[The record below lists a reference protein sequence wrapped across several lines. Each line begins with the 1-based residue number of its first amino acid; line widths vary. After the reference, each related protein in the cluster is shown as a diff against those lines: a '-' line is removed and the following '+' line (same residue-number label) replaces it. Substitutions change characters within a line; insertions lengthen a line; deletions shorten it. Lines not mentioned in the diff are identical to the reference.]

1 MTSWTILFY
10 LPKCRLQPQVSHVHS
25 LNRQWLSF
33 HVWAS
38 LHLHLPPKNSQVW
51 SVIVISR
58 CSMTLRIFVLE
69 KVKVLVVKSCLTL
82 CDPMDGSPPGSSV
95 HGIFPGKNT
104 GVHCHSLL
112 QGLNLHLLH
121 CRQILYHLSHHGRW
135 CPREALG
142 NYFDFNEFLQDP
154 DSSGIQGPLGPR
166 MYRMGDVRREVS
178 DTGDDYRGW
187 YLTCFG
193 E

>member
-1 MTSWTILFY
+1 
-10 LPKCRLQPQVSHVHS
+10 
-25 LNRQWLSF
+25 
-33 HVWAS
+33 
-38 LHLHLPPKNSQVW
+38 
-51 SVIVISR
+51 
-58 CSMTLRIFVLE
+58 MTLRIFVLE

-82 CDPMDGSPPGSSV
+82 CDPMDCSPPGSSV

-121 CRQILYHLSHHGRW
+121 CRQILYHLSHRGRW

-166 MYRMGDVRREVS
+166 MYRMGDGEGRFQTQVMTTEGNILHALVNKGEQDLRSRS
-178 DTGDDYRGW
+178 WSHPQTLGKLGRG
-187 YLTCFG
+187 
-193 E
+193 